1 MAIYKNSEFTQMPQ
15 KGTPIRYGQK
25 QPVRS
30 RQQGAEKISQRR
42 I

>member
-1 MAIYKNSEFTQMPQ
+1 MKGASKNSEFAQVPH

-30 RQQGAEKISQRR
+30 RQQGAENEVSV
-42 I
+42 